1 MSFREGMFVGE
12 LGRTAMIETGG
23 SVSAIRR
30 LLRRLRDI
38 MAGSGSAQERLDR
51 IVRVVAAEVV
61 AEVCSAYIMRAG
73 EVLELFATEGLRPE
87 AVHRTRLR
95 VGEGLVGVIAATAR
109 PLALAEAQS
118 HPNFAY
124 RPETGEEIYHSLMGV
139 PILRGGRV
147 LGVLVV
153 QNRTP
158 RHYTEDEVEVLQ
170 TIAMIVAELAASGD
184 LVNPLEIAQGQG
196 GALAPVRIVGVRL
209 NAGLAIGPAV
219 LHEPKIVVRQVV
231 AEDAEAELTRLRGA
245 VAAMREAIDE
255 LVATSRQFGA
265 GEHHD
270 VIETY
275 RMFAAD
281 HGWVARIADAIRS
294 GLTAEAAV
302 EKVADDTRTRMMQ
315 VSDPYLRERLLD
327 LEDLANRLQQH
338 LSGRPPSAAWAELPA
353 EFILVAHA
361 MGPAELLDYGRRRI
375 MGLVL
380 EEGSPTA
387 HVAIVAR
394 AFDIPVV
401 GRVDDATSRIEAG
414 DLVIVDGDHAQVLV
428 RPSEDIRQSIA
439 AAVEARTRRRAFYET
454 LRSVPPVTRDGIAI
468 RLMLNA
474 GLLLDLAQLD
484 TAGAE
489 GVGLFRT
496 EFPLMIRDTF
506 PGVDELTEFYRR
518 VFDQAECRPVFF
530 RTLDIGGD
538 KVLPYLP
545 HALEDNPA
553 MGWRALRIGLDRPA
567 MLRRQLRALIRAAGG
582 RTLFIKFPM
591 VAEVAE
597 LERARALVD
606 MELARARCEGRALP
620 KSVKIGVMLE
630 VPALLWQLPALCA
643 RIDFLSVGTNDLLQ
657 FLFACDRGNPRLADR
672 YDPLSAPMLALFRE
686 IIART
691 REAGVSL
698 SMCGDM
704 AGNPIEA
711 MVLIALGFRALSM
724 AATAIGPVK
733 TMIRSLD
740 AGAVAGYLDEIGS
753 RPDHSLRPKLEAYAR
768 DHDIAL

>member
-1 MSFREGMFVGE
+1 MTE
-12 LGRTAMIETGG
+12 AGG
-23 SVSAIRR
+23 SITATRR

-38 MAGSGSAQERLDR
+38 MAGSGTAQERLDR
-51 IVRVVAAEVV
+51 IVRVIAAEMV
-61 AEVCSAYIMRAG
+61 AEVCSAYVMRAG

-109 PLALAEAQS
+109 PLALADAQS

-124 RPETGEEIYHSLMGV
+124 RPETGEEIFHSLMGV
-139 PILRGGRV
+139 PILRSGRV

-158 RHYTEDEVEVLQ
+158 RQYTEDEIEVLQ

-184 LVNPLEIAQGQG
+184 LVNPLEIAQSQG
-196 GALAPVRIVGVRL
+196 GGMLPLRLVGVRL
-209 NAGLAIGPAV
+209 NTGLAIGPAV
-219 LHEPKIVVRQVV
+219 LHEPRVVVHQVV
-231 AEDAEAELTRLRGA
+231 AEDASAELARLRQA

-255 LVATSRQFGA
+255 LVATSREFGV

-281 HGWVARIADAIRS
+281 RGWVARIADAIRS

-302 EKVADDTRTRMMQ
+302 QKVADDTRTRMMQ
-315 VSDPYLRERLLD
+315 VSDPYLRERLFD

-338 LSGRPPSAAWAELPA
+338 LSGRPPSAAWAELPP
-353 EFILVAHA
+353 EFILVARA

-414 DLVIVDGDHAQVLV
+414 DIVVVDGDHAQVLI
-428 RPSEDIRQSIA
+428 RPSADIQQSVS

-454 LRSVPPVTRDGIAI
+454 LRSVPPVTRDGIEI
-468 RLMLNA
+468 KLLLNA
-474 GLLLDLAQLD
+474 GLLMDLAQLA
-484 TAGAE
+484 TTGAS

-496 EFPLMIRDTF
+496 EFPLMVQDTY
-506 PGVDELTEFYRR
+506 PGVEELTEYYQR
-518 VFDQAECRPVFF
+518 VFDLAERRPVIF

-545 HALEDNPA
+545 HAFEDNPA
-553 MGWRALRIGLDRPA
+553 MGWRAIRIGLDRPA
-567 MLRRQLRALIRAAGG
+567 MLRQQLRALIRAAEA
-582 RTLFIKFPM
+582 RTLFVKFPM
-591 VAEVAE
+591 VAEIAE
-597 LERARALVD
+597 LEHARAIVD
-606 MELARARCEGRALP
+606 MELARAAREGRALP
-620 KSVKIGVMLE
+620 EAVKIGVMLE
-630 VPALLWQLPALCA
+630 VPSLLWQLPALCE
-643 RIDFLSVGTNDLLQ
+643 RIDFMSIGTNDLLQ
-657 FLFACDRGNPRLADR
+657 FLFACDRGNPHLADR

-686 IIART
+686 VIART
-691 REAGVSL
+691 RDAGVSL

-711 MVLIALGFRALSM
+711 MALIALGFRTLSM
-724 AATAIGPVK
+724 AATSIGPVK

-740 AGAVAGYLDEIGS
+740 AGAVADYLDQISG
-753 RPDHSLRPKLEAYAR
+753 RPDHSLRPKLEAYAQ

>member
-1 MSFREGMFVGE
+1 MTE
-12 LGRTAMIETGG
+12 AAA
-23 SVSAIRR
+23 SVSGTRR

-38 MAGSGSAQERLDR
+38 MAGSGTAQERLDR
-51 IVRVVAAEVV
+51 IVRVIAAEMV
-61 AEVCSAYIMRAG
+61 AEVCSAYVMRAG

-87 AVHRTRLR
+87 AVRRTRLR

-109 PLALAEAQS
+109 PLALADAQS

-124 RPETGEEIYHSLMGV
+124 RPETGEEVFHSLMGV

-153 QNRTP
+153 QNRTL
-158 RHYTEDEVEVLQ
+158 RHYTEDEIEVLQ
-170 TIAMIVAELAASGD
+170 TIAMIVAELAASGQ
-184 LVNPLEIAQGQG
+184 LVNPLEIAQSQG
-196 GALAPVRIVGVRL
+196 GGMLPMRLVGVRL
-209 NAGLAIGPAV
+209 NAGLAVGPAV
-219 LHEPKIVVRQVV
+219 LHEPRVVIRQVV
-231 AEDAEAELTRLRGA
+231 AEDVSAELVRLRHA

-255 LVATSRQFGA
+255 LVATSREFGV

-281 HGWVARIADAIRS
+281 RGWVARIADAIRS

-302 EKVADDTRTRMMQ
+302 QKVRDDTRTRMMQ
-315 VSDPYLRERLLD
+315 VSDPYLRERLFD

-338 LSGRPPSAAWAELPA
+338 LSGRPPSAAWAELPP
-353 EFILVAHA
+353 EFILVARA
-361 MGPAELLDYGRRRI
+361 MGPAELLDYARRRI

-401 GRVDDATSRIEAG
+401 GRVDDATSRTEAG
-414 DLVIVDGDHAQVLV
+414 DIVVVDGDHAQVLI
-428 RPSEDIRQSIA
+428 RPSADIQQSVT
-439 AAVEARTRRRAFYET
+439 AAVEARSRRRAFYET
-454 LRSVPPVTRDGIAI
+454 LRSAPAVTRDGIEI
-468 RLMLNA
+468 KLLLNA
-474 GLLLDLAQLD
+474 GLLLDLAQLSA
-484 TAGAE
+484 TGAE

-496 EFPLMIRDTF
+496 EFPLMVRDTF
-506 PGVDELTEFYRR
+506 PDVEEMTEFYQR
-518 VFDQAECRPVFF
+518 VFEQAEHRPVVF

-545 HALEDNPA
+545 HAFEDNPA
-553 MGWRALRIGLDRPA
+553 MGWRAIRIGLDRPA
-567 MLRRQLRALIRAAGG
+567 MLRQQLRALIRAAEA
-582 RTLFIKFPM
+582 RTLMVKFPM

-597 LERARALVD
+597 LERARALID
-606 MELARARCEGRALP
+606 MELARAAKEGRVFP
-620 KSVKIGVMLE
+620 KSIKIGVMLE
-630 VPALLWQLPALCA
+630 VPALLWQLPTLCA
-643 RIDFLSVGTNDLLQ
+643 RIDFLSIGTNDLLQ
-657 FLFACDRGNPRLADR
+657 FLFACDRGNPRLAER
-672 YDPLSAPMLALFRE
+672 YDPLSAPMLALLRE
-686 IIART
+686 VIASAQA
-691 REAGVSL
+691 AGVSL

-711 MVLIALGFRALSM
+711 MALIALGFRTLSM
-724 AATAIGPVK
+724 AATSIGPVK

-740 AGAVAGYLDEIGS
+740 AGEVADYLAEIGS

>member
-1 MSFREGMFVGE
+1 MTE
-12 LGRTAMIETGG
+12 AAP
-23 SVSAIRR
+23 SVSGTRR

-38 MAGSGSAQERLDR
+38 MAGSSSAQERLDR
-51 IVRVVAAEVV
+51 IVRIIAAEMV
-61 AEVCSAYIMRAG
+61 AEVCSAYVMRAG

-87 AVHRTRLR
+87 AIHRTRLR
-95 VGEGLVGVIAATAR
+95 VGEGLVGLIAATAR
-109 PLALAEAQS
+109 PLALADAQS
-118 HPNFAY
+118 HPDFAY
-124 RPETGEEIYHSLMGV
+124 RPETGEEIFHSLMGV

-153 QNRTP
+153 QNRTL
-158 RHYTEDEVEVLQ
+158 RHYTEDEIEVLQ

-184 LVNPLEIAQGQG
+184 LVNPLEMAQSHG
-196 GALAPVRIVGVRL
+196 GGLLPVRLVGVRL

-219 LHEPKIVVRQVV
+219 LHEPRVVIRQVV
-231 AEDAEAELTRLRGA
+231 AEDVNAELVRLRHA
-245 VAAMREAIDE
+245 VASMREAIDE
-255 LVATSRQFGA
+255 LVATSREFGV

-281 HGWVARIADAIRS
+281 RGWVARIADAIRS

-302 EKVADDTRTRMMQ
+302 QKVRDDTRTRMMQ
-315 VSDPYLRERLLD
+315 VTDPYLRERLLD

-338 LSGRPPSAAWAELPA
+338 LSGRPPSAAWAELPP
-353 EFILVAHA
+353 EFILIARA
-361 MGPAELLDYGRRRI
+361 MGPAELLDYARRRI

-401 GRVDDATSRIEAG
+401 GRVDDATTRIEAG
-414 DLVIVDGDHAQVLV
+414 DIVIVDGDHAQVLI
-428 RPSEDIRQSIA
+428 RPSEDIRQSVA
-439 AAVEARTRRRAFYET
+439 TAVEGRSRRRAFYET
-454 LRSVPPVTRDGIAI
+454 LRSAPSVTRDGIEI
-468 RLMLNA
+468 KLLLNA
-474 GLLLDLAQLD
+474 GLLIDLAQLA
-484 TAGAE
+484 TTGAE

-496 EFPLMIRDTF
+496 EFSLMVRDTF
-506 PGVDELTEFYRR
+506 PAVDDLTEFYQR
-518 VFDQAECRPVFF
+518 VFEQAECRPVVF

-545 HALEDNPA
+545 HAIEDNPA
-553 MGWRALRIGLDRPA
+553 MGWRAIRIGLDRPA
-567 MLRRQLRALIRAAGG
+567 MLRQQLRALIRAARA
-582 RTLFIKFPM
+582 RTLFVKFPM
-591 VAEVAE
+591 IAEIAE

-606 MELARARCEGRALP
+606 MELARATREGRILP

-630 VPALLWQLPALCA
+630 VPGLLWQLPSLCE
-643 RIDFLSVGTNDLLQ
+643 RIDFLSIGTNDLLQ
-657 FLFACDRGNPRLADR
+657 FLFACDRGNPQLADR

-686 IIART
+686 VIART
-691 REAGVSL
+691 RAAGVSL

-711 MVLIALGFRALSM
+711 MALIALGFRTLSM

-733 TMIRSLD
+733 MMIRSLD
-740 AGAVAGYLDEIGS
+740 AGAVADYLGEIGS

-768 DHDIAL
+768 DHAIAL